1 MLPMLPVRASAF
13 AIIALLVAGLF
24 GVAGLAGSGVLAA
37 STFPD
42 RAVKFIVPVPPG
54 PLLDMLPRMLG
65 EKLLGTVGTS
75 CHRRESAGSRHQSR
89 R

>member
-1 MLPMLPVRASAF
+1 MLPRMPARASAF
-13 AIIALLVAGLF
+13 AIIAVAVAGLL
-24 GVAGLAGSGVLAA
+24 GLAALDAGRVRAA

-65 EKLLGTVGTS
+65 E
-75 CHRRESAGSRHQSR
+75 
-89 R
+89 